1 MPSGVLIPS
10 GCNKIYYR
18 SRDKGQEVCVCVCV
32 CARALKNVCEN
43 GSPHSSAQRA
53 LFDVIYNFT
62 TNKRTAAIGDCFL
75 VMFCLSMCRA
85 LPLFQI
91 EELPLFV
98 ISCQERSS
106 PSRCCHFH
114 RTNSSMIV
122 RLKEFVF
129 VKGRN

>member
-1 MPSGVLIPS
+1 M
-10 GCNKIYYR
+10 
-18 SRDKGQEVCVCVCV
+18 CVCV
-32 CARALKNVCEN
+32 LKNVCEN

-53 LFDVIYNFT
+53 LFDVIYNST
-62 TNKRTAAIGDCFL
+62 TNKQTAAIGDCFL

-106 PSRCCHFH
+106 PSRCCNFH
-114 RTNSSMIV
+114 CTNSSMIV
-122 RLKEFVF
+122 RLNEFVF